1 MTNENFERGIE
12 LRRKMFGPEG
22 AEQQIE
28 NATEFMQPMQD
39 IVTRICFGEIWQ
51 RPGLD
56 LKTRSLITLAMLVAM
71 GRHPEIKIHTRGAL
85 ANGAT
90 REEIRE
96 LLIHAFLYC
105 GIPLMVDAMRAAE
118 SVLDEAGA

>member
-1 MTNENFERGIE
+1 MTNDNFERGIE

-22 AEQQIE
+22 AEKQIE
-28 NATEFMQPMQD
+28 NASEFMQPMQD

-71 GRHPEIKIHTRGAL
+71 GRHPEIKIHTRGAI

-118 SVLDEAGA
+118 SVLDEVGA